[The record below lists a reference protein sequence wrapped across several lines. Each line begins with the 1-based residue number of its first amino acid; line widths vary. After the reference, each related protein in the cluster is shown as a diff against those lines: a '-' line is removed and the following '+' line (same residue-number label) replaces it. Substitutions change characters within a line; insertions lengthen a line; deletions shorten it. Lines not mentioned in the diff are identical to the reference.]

1 MYPLPPT
8 PDVPPRCSLPA
19 YTPQLMHPL
28 GCNCPITHTHTH
40 THTHT
45 NTDPRVSQQA
55 YPPHRFNVFLS
66 LADFGSFCFKLRGW
80 HPLYRKFWILEYCI
94 TSNHRSFCTNIYLQ
108 CYFVYWHLQQYSTQS
123 SSLAKWDGLAGGSAW
138 RGSVWRGL
146 TPTIRI
152 SPPEIRSTG
161 SGYASYWN
169 AFLFGKIFAHV
180 PFILCLK
187 CIVNSNIV
195 NLKFHCI
202 DVILPLV

>member
-1 MYPLPPT
+1 MYPSMLP
-8 PDVPPRCSLPA
+8 SLHTLLNWCIPSDA
-19 YTPQLMHPL
+19 TAPS
-28 GCNCPITHTHTH
+28 HTHTH

-45 NTDPRVSQQA
+45 QTTIHA
-55 YPPHRFNVFLS
+55 YPSKHIPPHRFNVFLS

-169 AFLFGKIFAHV
+169 AFLFGKIFATFLSFYV
-180 PFILCLK
+180 W
-187 CIVNSNIV
+187 NA
-195 NLKFHCI
+195 
-202 DVILPLV
+202 